1 MEQEI
6 IKLICESL
14 EADISSVTQE
24 STSYD
29 IDEWDSLG
37 HLSILQLLDSKY
49 NDITERVPELAS
61 ASSVKEIINL
71 VKSDLKAWK
80 Y

>member
-1 MEQEI
+1 MNEELFKIISEALGSDLSEI
-6 IKLICESL
+6 SI
-14 EADISSVTQE
+14 E

-37 HLSILQLLDSKY
+37 HLSILQELDIKY

-61 ASSVKEIINL
+61 VSTVKEIIDLVTANL
-71 VKSDLKAWK
+71 
-80 Y
+80 